1 MKPNLSKVPRFLR
14 SRMSMFILMAG
25 ALGVA
30 VIYLLMRESG
40 QAPVAEL
47 VTTRQPSPQMEDGT
61 VRYSTSVNQAD
72 PALEVTNRRTASPMP
87 ETRTREPRVATNMPV
102 REEEEAPPPPPPV
115 AINLYTTTSWGPQPK
130 EDPVEAS
137 EVIRRQREKLILS
150 ASAPARDKE
159 PEYAPFGRM
168 LKCELVN
175 TVDSTDSGAP
185 IIGLVT
191 ESLYWNGELIVPA
204 NSEVHG
210 IARVDRERERIL
222 SERDWVIVMHAEGKE
237 RPGRELR
244 VRGVALDG
252 DNRSIEHGGKPTW
265 GITDGSLGIKGM
277 TINNISDEEIKL
289 FASAFM
295 TGIAEGFTERQTL
308 GENGPVTAIPTARNA
323 ALGGLSNVLSE
334 YASRIEA
341 EIERNGFYTRVPGG
355 KQFMLYI
362 EDVLLP
368 EKATVGISYQEPI
381 QPPQPVT
388 QGTLNMPAAAGF
400 LTQP

>member
-1 MKPNLSKVPRFLR
+1 
-14 SRMSMFILMAG
+14 
-25 ALGVA
+25 
-30 VIYLLMRESG
+30 
-40 QAPVAEL
+40 
-47 VTTRQPSPQMEDGT
+47 
-61 VRYSTSVNQAD
+61 
-72 PALEVTNRRTASPMP
+72 
-87 ETRTREPRVATNMPV
+87 
-102 REEEEAPPPPPPV
+102 
-115 AINLYTTTSWGPQPK
+115 
-130 EDPVEAS
+130 
-137 EVIRRQREKLILS
+137 
-150 ASAPARDKE
+150 
-159 PEYAPFGRM
+159 
-168 LKCELVN
+168 
-175 TVDSTDSGAP
+175 
-185 IIGLVT
+185 
-191 ESLYWNGELIVPA
+191 VPA

-265 GITDGSLGIKGM
+265 GITDSSLGIKGM